1 LAALELDLSPVVNG
15 QDEDTTES
23 PARRPLLSPR
33 TKGGPRA
40 VRLSEHAIGL
50 LTRALAREPQHAH
63 IFANPRTGKPY
74 TADHV
79 SLRWRQH
86 EPAGWSI
93 FTFTICGIM
102 APTVAVNRGATVP
115 VLMAL
120 GGWKCA
126 AMVQRHASVM
136 NPTLDHLLQPT
147 VQQSG

>member
-1 LAALELDLSPVVNG
+1 
-15 QDEDTTES
+15 
-23 PARRPLLSPR
+23 
-33 TKGGPRA
+33 
-40 VRLSEHAIGL
+40 L

-79 SLRWRQH
+79 SLRWRQAARAYGLVDFH
-86 EPAGWSI
+86 FHDLRHHG
-93 FTFTICGIM
+93 
-102 APTVAVNRGATVP
+102 PTVAVNRGATVP